1 MVERWSKAVS
11 EGDAESALARL
22 SEHPGTLVIGSD
34 LAEWWH
40 GPEAR
45 AIWARQIEEL
55 GSFPFT
61 CDEIEAWEEGSVGWA
76 SVKETILWE
85 GEQID
90 SRATYVL
97 HLERGEW
104 KVVHVHWSLPKANL
118 EVLGR
123 ELTVSLEELERLVQR
138 EQPDLSSTLAADG
151 TVTIASPTSSIRR
164 SRSAGWVTR
173 HGSRCSEPTTP

>member
-1 MVERWSKAVS
+1 MA
-11 EGDAESALARL
+11 A
-22 SEHPGTLVIGSD
+22 
-34 LAEWWH
+34 
-40 GPEAR
+40 EAR

-104 KVVHVHWSLPKANL
+104 KVVQVHWSVPKANL
-118 EVLGR
+118 EVLG
-123 ELTVSLEELERLVQR
+123 
-138 EQPDLSSTLAADG
+138 
-151 TVTIASPTSSIRR
+151 
-164 SRSAGWVTR
+164 
-173 HGSRCSEPTTP
+173 GS